1 MDEGSSTEMR
11 KSPQKRNE
19 KKKKER
25 RRRCVIPSER
35 FGPGSTGIAGK
46 RFLYHHQTQTH
57 YANDDVH

>member
-1 MDEGSSTEMR
+1 MDEGSSTKMR
-11 KSPQKRNE
+11 KSTKKE
-19 KKKKER
+19 KKKK

-46 RFLYHHQTQTH
+46 RFLHHHQAQTH

>member
-1 MDEGSSTEMR
+1 MDEGSSTKMR
-11 KSPQKRNE
+11 KSTKKE
-19 KKKKER
+19 KKKK

-46 RFLYHHQTQTH
+46 RFLHRHQAQTH